1 MASRRK
7 GVVDAAER
15 LIREV
20 GTTDFTMTALA
31 HAAGVSPATPYNLFE
46 SKAALLYALLNR
58 SMDGIDVVGQ
68 RACTEPDPF
77 VRAMSAAEAVAR
89 FFTADAN
96 FYRVL
101 YRFLLGVTDPVHRP
115 AFMQRAL
122 DYWKQASQGLEQQGL
137 FPVEIPHEQF
147 AMQVMTSFIGAT
159 DMWVHEELGD
169 DEFCARA
176 AYGVLALALGV
187 AQGDARKQVLSL
199 MQQCRGRC
207 SRGFS
212 FDGAR
217 RTPATRPKLAVVAG
231 AAARGFSR

>member
-1 MASRRK
+1 
-7 GVVDAAER
+7 
-15 LIREV
+15 
-20 GTTDFTMTALA
+20 
-31 HAAGVSPATPYNLFE
+31 
-46 SKAALLYALLNR
+46 
-58 SMDGIDVVGQ
+58 MDGIDVVGQ

-77 VRAMSAAEAVAR
+77 LRAMGAAEAVAR

-137 FPVEIPHEQF
+137 LPVEIPHEQF
-147 AMQVMTSFIGAT
+147 AMQMMTSFIGAT

-176 AYGVLALALGV
+176 AYGVLALVLGV
-187 AQGDARKQVLSL
+187 SQGNARRQVLGL

-207 SRGFS
+207 LRS
-212 FDGAR
+212 FNFGKAHPVPV
-217 RTPATRPKLAVVAG
+217 TSRPKLAVVGRAD
-231 AAARGFSR
+231 SR